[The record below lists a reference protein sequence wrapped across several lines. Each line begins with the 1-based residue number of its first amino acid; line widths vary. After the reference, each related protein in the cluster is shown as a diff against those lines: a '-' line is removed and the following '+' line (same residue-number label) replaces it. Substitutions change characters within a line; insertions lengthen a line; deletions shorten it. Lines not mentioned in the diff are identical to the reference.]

1 MSNKQLR
8 VSKEEGAFLLG
19 LSLNTLEKRISQG
32 KIRVIRDGRRVF
44 ILLAEIDRYAKG
56 ESE

>member
-1 MSNKQLR
+1 MTNKQIR
-8 VSKEEGAFLLG
+8 VSKEQGAFLLG
-19 LSLNTLEKRISQG
+19 LSLNTLENRIATG

-44 ILLAEIDRYAKG
+44 ILLSEIDRYAKG